1 MADPKPKIR
10 ITRQERKT
18 GMIDPSKV
26 AKMKTMIVSKNK
38 PGSNAGASSVEL
50 HHERGKTT
58 KTYTPADIRT
68 GDERYGK
75 EGSGDTPDF
84 IKRGQA
90 AKQDIVHH
98 NDKPYRAGYTQE
110 SKTPDKV
117 KIKVRS
123 IPDIKMHKHIQN
135 TGTPASEIRA
145 NGGNAGKR
153 RLEHVPYLEKL
164 KRNKRTEA
172 GN

>member
-1 MADPKPKIR
+1 MPEKKPKIR
-10 ITRQERKT
+10 ITRKERKT
-18 GMIDPSKV
+18 GMIDASKIPQVKTKVV
-26 AKMKTMIVSKNK
+26 AMHREK
-38 PGSNAGASSVEL
+38 PMSEVHLG
-50 HHERGKTT
+50 HEVGKTK

-75 EGSGDTPDF
+75 ESASKATPDF
-84 IKRGQA
+84 VKKAQG

-98 NDKPYRAGYTQE
+98 KDKPYRAGHTTE
-110 SKTPDKV
+110 TSTPAKV

-123 IPDIKMHKHIQN
+123 TPSIHMHKTVPDN
-135 TGTPASEIRA
+135 SKTAAEIRA
-145 NGGNAGKR
+145 KGGNAGKR
-153 RLEHVPYLEKL
+153 KLPHVDYLEKL